1 MGADGIKQAVQRLTM
16 TTGSHHLQVYWVGD
30 KADNMQHPFPY
41 GWLIADQKWAPV
53 EDTFLRNPHGAPV
66 DAKWNKV
73 CIECHSVAGKAAVS
87 MTRQGQTARTEVAE
101 LGISCEACH
110 GPAREHIAH
119 FQNPFNRYTGRD
131 EAKAAHGIKN
141 PDTGK
146 MDHRKSAQVCGQCHS
161 YQFTPNPPKRLAQ
174 GPSFLPGGDLNAAA
188 NAVAVQPSKFTGA
201 PPKSQAEAK
210 QFAASHGHPH
220 PGGEWLTDRFWPD
233 GMVRVTGRE
242 YNGLLDTPCFQRGK
256 MSCLSCHSMH
266 GYHDRNDQLSPR
278 METNA
283 ACTQCHED
291 IRENLTAHTKHA
303 ANSAGSSC
311 YNCHMPHT
319 TYGLL
324 SAIRSHQ
331 IDSPSVAAQLK
342 TGRVNACN
350 LCHINQSLSWTNE
363 HLAEWYN
370 QKPAELNTEA
380 KRISSV
386 LKMLLKGDAGQRA
399 IAAWHMGWEP
409 ARQASGGDWQ
419 AGWLLRTLNDP
430 YSAVRYIAHKA
441 LQADPRLAKAEFDY
455 AAPLAKRTTQIQKT
469 RTDWE
474 KQLPHQTG
482 VAQQIEL
489 LIDGQG
495 KPIEAEARRLEAK
508 RNNRPMTLQE

>member
-1 MGADGIKQAVQRLTM
+1 MLKPPRILVGPVIPVSTIAGKKLPSHDDAVGQARLHLEKKGDEYWGTTVDADGIKQALQRLTM

-30 KADNMQHPFPY
+30 QAGNMQHPFPY

-110 GPAREHIAH
+110 G
-119 FQNPFNRYTGRD
+119 
-131 EAKAAHGIKN
+131 
-141 PDTGK
+141 
-146 MDHRKSAQVCGQCHS
+146 
-161 YQFTPNPPKRLAQ
+161 
-174 GPSFLPGGDLNAAA
+174 
-188 NAVAVQPSKFTGA
+188 
-201 PPKSQAEAK
+201 
-210 QFAASHGHPH
+210 HPH

-233 GMVRVTGRE
+233 GMVRVTGHE

-256 MSCLSCHSMH
+256 MSCLSYHFMH
-266 GYHDRNDQLSPR
+266 GYHDRNDQLAPR
-278 METNA
+278 METNQ
-283 ACTQCHED
+283 ACPQCHED

-303 ANSAGSSC
+303 ADSAGSSC

-324 SAIRSHQ
+324 SAIRNHQ

-350 LCHINQSLSWTNE
+350 LCHINQSLSWTKE

-370 QKPAELNTEA
+370 QKPAELNIEA

-386 LKMLLKGDAGQRA
+386 LEMLLKGDAGQRA

-409 ARQASGGDWQ
+409 ARQASGSDWQ
-419 AGWLLRTLNDP
+419 AG
-430 YSAVRYIAHKA
+430 
-441 LQADPRLAKAEFDY
+441 
-455 AAPLAKRTTQIQKT
+455 
-469 RTDWE
+469 
-474 KQLPHQTG
+474 
-482 VAQQIEL
+482 
-489 LIDGQG
+489 
-495 KPIEAEARRLEAK
+495 
-508 RNNRPMTLQE
+508 